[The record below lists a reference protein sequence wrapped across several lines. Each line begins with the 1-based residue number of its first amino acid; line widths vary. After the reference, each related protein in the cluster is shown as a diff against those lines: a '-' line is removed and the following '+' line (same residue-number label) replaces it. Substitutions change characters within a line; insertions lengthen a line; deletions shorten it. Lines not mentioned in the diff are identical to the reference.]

1 MSTIKNPTRF
11 AELEYCLQGY
21 FDGKLAPVMKQ
32 VRDELTHK
40 QLEERGRYQSSLAG
54 VLASA
59 NPYVNN
65 TEFVLKQTGKWNSK
79 TTEDYLAMCNQK
91 IWKDKNIVK
100 DLALLAGEWRNAV
113 VKEIGRSKYDA
124 LSKACGEDL
133 AYAYVAQRMEDLMI
147 GKLVKDNTPKS
158 TMDYILRKAAQNS
171 IWGLQEELMK
181 SPLTAEI
188 EARGEKAYKP
198 SKTEKFAGRA
208 TASVMDAVTMGGI
221 GSWKS
226 LATLVGSDMALGY
239 VLDSKKGNAEQRKEQ
254 VMELSISKGVF
265 GQNGNA
271 FTGFRSQAKKV
282 NATDNGYVK
291 TLNSKFH
298 NKIHIPQKAFTP
310 MAWTDNSLSFLSKKS
325 KIKFPFQ
332 KEQEKRNDPK
342 YKNVPLIVAPGKEDA
357 YLEEKA
363 KHDAAKVA
371 EAERIIKERNE
382 TEALQEDA
390 EQQQSEDTQQE
401 QPERDNSNGWEG
413 LLKNFGLNG
422 FSDIGNNLGYVIA
435 MLPDIL
441 VGLFTGKTQSLGL
454 KDNMMPI
461 AAILAGMFVKNPLLK
476 MTLIGMGG
484 TNLLNKAGHEALANK
499 RESNDGNAVSYDN
512 TTSQAVQYKSYPD
525 EPLNPRI
532 ANPVLQ
538 GNCLVAT
545 IDRVPYT
552 IQLPEHVVGAYQAGA
567 LPLNTLANAVLAKS
581 DQMRQMAEH
590 NYGEQEVRSVRNEA
604 MENAEQREVIQRS
617 R

>member
-32 VRDELTHK
+32 VRDDLTHK

-208 TASVMDAVTMGGI
+208 TASVVDAVTMGGI

-239 VLDSKKGNAEQRKEQ
+239 ILDSKKGNAEQRKEQ

-265 GQNGNA
+265 GQNGNT

-291 TLNSKFH
+291 TLNSKLH

-310 MAWTDNSLSFLSKKS
+310 MAWTDNSF
-325 KIKFPFQ
+325 KFPFQ

-484 TNLLNKAGHEALANK
+484 ANLLNKAGHEALANK
-499 RESNDGNAVSYDN
+499 QEGNDGNAVSYGN
-512 TTSQAVQYKSYPD
+512 TTAQAVQYKSYPD

-581 DQMRQMAEH
+581 DQMRQMAER
-590 NYGEQEVRSVRNEA
+590 NYGEQEVRNVRNEA

>member
-239 VLDSKKGNAEQRKEQ
+239 ILDSKKGNGEQRKEQ
-254 VMELSISKGVF
+254 AMELSISKGVF

-291 TLNSKFH
+291 TLNSKLH

-310 MAWTDNSLSFLSKKS
+310 MAWTDNS
-325 KIKFPFQ
+325 IKFPFQ

-371 EAERIIKERNE
+371 EAERIIQEKKEAEVQQTE
-382 TEALQEDA
+382 TD
-390 EQQQSEDTQQE
+390 EQQQAQSEEELQE
-401 QPERDNSNGWEG
+401 QPENDNSNGWEG

-441 VGLFTGKTQSLGL
+441 VGIFTGKTQSLGL

-484 TNLLNKAGHEALANK
+484 ANLLNKAGHEALANK
-499 RESNDGNAVSYDN
+499 RESNDGNAVSYGN
-512 TTSQAVQYKSYPD
+512 TTAQAVQYKFYPD

-581 DQMRQMAEH
+581 DKMRQMAER

>member
-32 VRDELTHK
+32 VRDDLTHK

-59 NPYVNN
+59 NPYVDN
-65 TEFVLKQTGKWNSK
+65 TDFVLKQTGKWNSK

-158 TMDYILRKAAQNS
+158 TVDYILRKAAQNS

-208 TASVMDAVTMGGI
+208 TASVVDAVTMGGI

-239 VLDSKKGNAEQRKEQ
+239 ILDSKKGNGELRKEQ
-254 VMELSISKGVF
+254 AMELSISKGVF

-271 FTGFRSQAKKV
+271 FTGFRSQAKNV

-291 TLNSKFH
+291 TLNSKLH

-310 MAWTDNSLSFLSKKS
+310 MVWTDNSF
-325 KIKFPFQ
+325 KFPFQ

-342 YKNVPLIVAPGKEDA
+342 YKNVPLTVAPGKEDA

-371 EAERIIKERNE
+371 EAERIIQEKKEAEAQQTE
-382 TEALQEDA
+382 TD
-390 EQQQSEDTQQE
+390 EQQQAQSEEELQD
-401 QPERDNSNGWEG
+401 QPENDNSNGWEG

-484 TNLLNKAGHEALANK
+484 ANLLNKAGHEALANK

-567 LPLNTLANAVLAKS
+567 LPLNTIANAVLAKS
-581 DQMRQMAEH
+581 DQMRQMAER
-590 NYGEQEVRSVRNEA
+590 NYGEQEVRNVRNEA
-604 MENAEQREVIQRS
+604 MENAECREVIQRS

>member
-239 VLDSKKGNAEQRKEQ
+239 ILDSKKGNGEQRKEQ
-254 VMELSISKGVF
+254 AMELSISKGVF

-291 TLNSKFH
+291 TLNSKLH

-310 MAWTDNSLSFLSKKS
+310 MTWTDNSF
-325 KIKFPFQ
+325 KFPFQ

-363 KHDAAKVA
+363 KHDAAKIA
-371 EAERIIKERNE
+371 EAERIIQEKKEAEAQQTE
-382 TEALQEDA
+382 TD
-390 EQQQSEDTQQE
+390 EQQQAQSEEEQQE
-401 QPERDNSNGWEG
+401 QPENDNSNGWEG
-413 LLKNFGLNG
+413 LLKNFGLDG

-484 TNLLNKAGHEALANK
+484 ANLLNKAGHEALANK

-581 DQMRQMAEH
+581 DQMRQMAER
-590 NYGEQEVRSVRNEA
+590 NYGEQEVRNVRNEA

>member
-239 VLDSKKGNAEQRKEQ
+239 ILDSKKGNGEQRKEQ
-254 VMELSISKGVF
+254 AMELSISKGVF

-291 TLNSKFH
+291 TLNSKLH

-310 MAWTDNSLSFLSKKS
+310 MAWTDNSF
-325 KIKFPFQ
+325 KFPFQ

-342 YKNVPLIVAPGKEDA
+342 YKNVPLIVTPGKEDA

-363 KHDAAKVA
+363 KHDAAKIA

-390 EQQQSEDTQQE
+390 EQQQSEETQQE

-422 FSDIGNNLGYVIA
+422 FSATSAIISA
-435 MLPDIL
+435 M
-441 VGLFTGKTQSLGL
+441 
-454 KDNMMPI
+454 
-461 AAILAGMFVKNPLLK
+461 
-476 MTLIGMGG
+476 
-484 TNLLNKAGHEALANK
+484 
-499 RESNDGNAVSYDN
+499 
-512 TTSQAVQYKSYPD
+512 
-525 EPLNPRI
+525 
-532 ANPVLQ
+532 
-538 GNCLVAT
+538 
-545 IDRVPYT
+545 
-552 IQLPEHVVGAYQAGA
+552 
-567 LPLNTLANAVLAKS
+567 
-581 DQMRQMAEH
+581 
-590 NYGEQEVRSVRNEA
+590 
-604 MENAEQREVIQRS
+604 
-617 R
+617 

>member
-32 VRDELTHK
+32 VRDDLTHK

-59 NPYVNN
+59 NPYAGN
-65 TEFVLKQTGKWNSK
+65 TDFVLKQTGKWNSK
-79 TTEDYLAMCNQK
+79 TTEDYLEMCNQK

-100 DLALLAGEWRNAV
+100 DLATIAGEWRNAV

-158 TMDYILRKAAQNS
+158 TMDYIVRKAAQNS

-181 SPLTAEI
+181 SPLTVEI

-208 TASVMDAVTMGGI
+208 TASVVDAVTMGGI

-239 VLDSKKGNAEQRKEQ
+239 VLDSKKGNGEQRKEQ
-254 VMELSISKGVF
+254 AMELSISKGVF

-291 TLNSKFH
+291 TLNSKLH

-310 MAWTDNSLSFLSKKS
+310 MAWTDNS
-325 KIKFPFQ
+325 IKFPFQ

-371 EAERIIKERNE
+371 EAERIIQEKKDAEAQQTE
-382 TEALQEDA
+382 TD
-390 EQQQSEDTQQE
+390 EQQQAQSEEEQQE
-401 QPERDNSNGWEG
+401 QPENDNSNGWEG
-413 LLKNFGLNG
+413 LLKNFGLDG

-484 TNLLNKAGHEALANK
+484 ANLLNKARHEALANK
-499 RESNDGNAVSYDN
+499 QEGNDGNAVSYGN
-512 TTSQAVQYKSYPD
+512 TTAQAVQYKSYPD

-567 LPLNTLANAVLAKS
+567 LPLNTLANAVLAKN
-581 DQMRQMAEH
+581 DQMRQMAER

>member
-32 VRDELTHK
+32 VRDDLTHK

-59 NPYVNN
+59 NPYADN

-79 TTEDYLAMCNQK
+79 TTEDYLVMCNQK

-208 TASVMDAVTMGGI
+208 TASVVDAVTMGGI

-239 VLDSKKGNAEQRKEQ
+239 ILDSKKGNAEQRKEQ

-291 TLNSKFH
+291 TLNSKLH

-310 MAWTDNSLSFLSKKS
+310 MAWTDNSF
-325 KIKFPFQ
+325 KFPFQ

-401 QPERDNSNGWEG
+401 QPERDNSNGWDG
-413 LLKNFGLNG
+413 LLKNFGLDG
-422 FSDIGNNLGYVIA
+422 FGDIGNNLGYVIA

-441 VGLFTGKTQSLGL
+441 VGMFTGKTQSLGL

-461 AAILAGMFVKNPLLK
+461 ASILAGMFVKNPLLK

-484 TNLLNKAGHEALANK
+484 ANLLNKAGHEALANK
-499 RESNDGNAVSYDN
+499 QEGNKSNVALGSNTNAVR
-512 TTSQAVQYKSYPD
+512 YKSYPD

-532 ANPVLQ
+532 TNPVLQ

-545 IDRVPYT
+545 IDKVPYT

-567 LPLNTLANAVLAKS
+567 LPLNTLANSILAKS
-581 DQMRQMAEH
+581 DQMRLVAGRS
-590 NYGEQEVRSVRNEA
+590 YGEHEVRNEA
-604 MENAEQREVIQRS
+604 MENAEQREIIQRS

>member
-239 VLDSKKGNAEQRKEQ
+239 ILDSKKGNGEQRKEQ

-265 GQNGNA
+265 GQNGNT

-291 TLNSKFH
+291 TLNSKLH

-310 MAWTDNSLSFLSKKS
+310 MAWTDNSF
-325 KIKFPFQ
+325 KFPFQ

-371 EAERIIKERNE
+371 EAERIIQEKKDAEAQQTE
-382 TEALQEDA
+382 TD
-390 EQQQSEDTQQE
+390 EQQQAQSEEEQQD
-401 QPERDNSNGWEG
+401 QPENDNSNGWEG

-484 TNLLNKAGHEALANK
+484 ANLLNKAGHEALANK

-512 TTSQAVQYKSYPD
+512 TTAQAVQYKSYPD

-581 DQMRQMAEH
+581 DQTRQMAER
-590 NYGEQEVRSVRNEA
+590 NYGEQEVRNVRNEA

>member
-21 FDGKLAPVMKQ
+21 FDCKLAPVMKQ
-32 VRDELTHK
+32 VRDDLTHK

-54 VLASA
+54 VLAST
-59 NPYVNN
+59 NPYADN

-79 TTEDYLAMCNQK
+79 TTEDYLEMCNQK

-158 TMDYILRKAAQNS
+158 TVDYILRKAAQNS

-208 TASVMDAVTMGGI
+208 TASVVDAVTMGGI

-239 VLDSKKGNAEQRKEQ
+239 ILDSKKGNGEQRKEQ
-254 VMELSISKGVF
+254 AMELSISKGVF

-291 TLNSKFH
+291 TLNSKLH

-310 MAWTDNSLSFLSKKS
+310 MAWTDNSF
-325 KIKFPFQ
+325 KFPFQ

-371 EAERIIKERNE
+371 EAEHIIKERNE

-484 TNLLNKAGHEALANK
+484 ANLLNKAGHEALANK

-581 DQMRQMAEH
+581 DQMRQMAER

>member
-1 MSTIKNPTRF
+1 MNTINNPMRF
-11 AELEYCLQGY
+11 AELEYCLQSY
-21 FDGKLAPVMKQ
+21 FDGKLVPMMKQ
-32 VRDELTHK
+32 VQDTLATKQVDEK
-40 QLEERGRYQSSLAG
+40 GRYQSSLAG
-54 VLASA
+54 IFASV
-59 NPYVNN
+59 NPYADN
-65 TEFVLKQTGKWNSK
+65 TDYVLKHTGKWNSK

-91 IWKDKNIVK
+91 IWKDKTIVK
-100 DLALLAGEWRNAV
+100 DLATIAGEWRNAV

-133 AYAYVAQRMEDLMI
+133 AYAYIAQRMENLMI

-158 TMDYILRKAAQNS
+158 TMDYILRKAAQDS

-198 SKTEKFAGRA
+198 SKTEMFAGKA
-208 TASVMDAVTMGGI
+208 TASVVDAVTMGGI

-226 LATLVGSDMALGY
+226 LATFVGSDMALGY
-239 VLDSKKGNAEQRKEQ
+239 ALDTKKGNTEHRKEQ
-254 VMELSISKGVF
+254 AMELSISKGVF
-265 GQNGNA
+265 GQSGNA
-271 FTGFRSQAKKV
+271 FAGFRSQAKKV
-282 NATDNGYVK
+282 NATDNGYLK
-291 TLNSKFH
+291 SINSKLN
-298 NKIHIPQKAFTP
+298 NKIHIPQKAITR
-310 MAWTDNSLSFLSKKS
+310 MAWTDNSY
-325 KIKFPFQ
+325 KFPFLQ
-332 KEQEKRNDPK
+332 EQEKRSNPK
-342 YKNVPLIVAPGKEDA
+342 YKDVPLIVAPGKEDA
-357 YLEEKA
+357 YLKDKA
-363 KHDAAKVA
+363 KNEAAKVA
-371 EAERIIKERNE
+371 EAERIIKEKNE
-382 TEALQEDA
+382 AETLQEDA

-401 QPERDNSNGWEG
+401 QPERDNSNGWDG
-413 LLKNFGLNG
+413 LLKNFGLDG

-441 VGLFTGKTQSLGL
+441 VGMFTGKTQSLGL

-461 AAILAGMFVKNPLLK
+461 AAVLAGMFVKNPLLK

-484 TNLLNKAGHEALANK
+484 ANLLNKAGHEALANK
-499 RESNDGNAVSYDN
+499 QEGNESNAALCSNTNAVR
-512 TTSQAVQYKSYPD
+512 YKSYPD

-532 ANPVLQ
+532 TNPVLQ

-545 IDRVPYT
+545 IDKVPYT

-567 LPLNTLANAVLAKS
+567 LPLNTLANSILAKS
-581 DQMRQMAEH
+581 DQMRLVAGRS
-590 NYGEQEVRSVRNEA
+590 YGEHEVRNEA

>member
-32 VRDELTHK
+32 VRDDLTHK

-59 NPYVNN
+59 NPYAGN
-65 TEFVLKQTGKWNSK
+65 TDFVLKQTGKWNSK
-79 TTEDYLAMCNQK
+79 TTEDYLEMCNQK

-100 DLALLAGEWRNAV
+100 DLATIAGEWRNAV

-158 TMDYILRKAAQNS
+158 TMDYIVRKAAQNS

-181 SPLTAEI
+181 SPLTVEI

-208 TASVMDAVTMGGI
+208 TASVVDAVTMGGI

-239 VLDSKKGNAEQRKEQ
+239 ILDSKKGNAEQRKEQ
-254 VMELSISKGVF
+254 AMELSISKGVF

-291 TLNSKFH
+291 TLNSKLH

-310 MAWTDNSLSFLSKKS
+310 MAWTDNSF
-325 KIKFPFQ
+325 KFPFQ

-484 TNLLNKAGHEALANK
+484 ANLLNKAGHEALANK
-499 RESNDGNAVSYDN
+499 REGNDGNAVSYGN
-512 TTSQAVQYKSYPD
+512 TTAQAVQYKSYPD

-567 LPLNTLANAVLAKS
+567 LPLNTIANAVLAKS
-581 DQMRQMAEH
+581 DQMRQMAER
-590 NYGEQEVRSVRNEA
+590 NYGEQEVRNVRNEA

>member
-21 FDGKLAPVMKQ
+21 FDCKLAPVMKQ
-32 VRDELTHK
+32 VRDDLTHK

-100 DLALLAGEWRNAV
+100 DLALLAGEWRNSV
-113 VKEIGRSKYDA
+113 VKEIGRTKYDA

-133 AYAYVAQRMEDLMI
+133 AYAYVVQRMEDLMI

-239 VLDSKKGNAEQRKEQ
+239 ILDSKKGNAEQRKEQ

-291 TLNSKFH
+291 TLNSKLH

-310 MAWTDNSLSFLSKKS
+310 MAWTDNSF
-325 KIKFPFQ
+325 KFPFQ

-363 KHDAAKVA
+363 KHDAAKVS
-371 EAERIIKERNE
+371 EAERIIQEKKEEEAQQTE
-382 TEALQEDA
+382 TD
-390 EQQQSEDTQQE
+390 EQQQAQSEEEQQE
-401 QPERDNSNGWEG
+401 QPENDNSNGWEG
-413 LLKNFGLNG
+413 LLKNFGLDG

-484 TNLLNKAGHEALANK
+484 ANLLNKAGHEALANK

-532 ANPVLQ
+532 VNPVLQ

-581 DQMRQMAEH
+581 DQTRQMAER
-590 NYGEQEVRSVRNEA
+590 NYGEQEVRNVRNEA
-604 MENAEQREVIQRS
+604 MENAELREVIQRS

>member
-239 VLDSKKGNAEQRKEQ
+239 ILDSKKGNGEQRKEQ
-254 VMELSISKGVF
+254 AMELSISKGVF

-291 TLNSKFH
+291 TLNSKLH

-310 MAWTDNSLSFLSKKS
+310 MAWTDNSF
-325 KIKFPFQ
+325 KFPFQ

-363 KHDAAKVA
+363 KHDAAKIA

-390 EQQQSEDTQQE
+390 EQQQSEETQQE

-484 TNLLNKAGHEALANK
+484 ANLLNKAGHEALANK

-532 ANPVLQ
+532 VNPVLQ

-581 DQMRQMAEH
+581 DQMRQMAER

-604 MENAEQREVIQRS
+604 MENAELREVIQRS

>member
-239 VLDSKKGNAEQRKEQ
+239 ILDSKKGNGEQRKEQ
-254 VMELSISKGVF
+254 AMELSISKGVF

-291 TLNSKFH
+291 TLNSKLH

-310 MAWTDNSLSFLSKKS
+310 MAWTDNSF
-325 KIKFPFQ
+325 KFPFQ

-363 KHDAAKVA
+363 KHDAAKIA

-390 EQQQSEDTQQE
+390 EQQQSEETQQE

-484 TNLLNKAGHEALANK
+484 ANLLNKAGHEALANK

-532 ANPVLQ
+532 VNPVLQ

-581 DQMRQMAEH
+581 DQMRQMAER
-590 NYGEQEVRSVRNEA
+590 NYGEQEVRSVRNEV

>member
-1 MSTIKNPTRF
+1 MSTIKNQTRF

-32 VRDELTHK
+32 VRDDLTHK

-59 NPYVNN
+59 NPYVDN

-124 LSKACGEDL
+124 LSKSCGEDL

-208 TASVMDAVTMGGI
+208 TASVVDAVTMGGI

-239 VLDSKKGNAEQRKEQ
+239 ILDSKKGNAEQRKEQ

-291 TLNSKFH
+291 TLNSKLH

-310 MAWTDNSLSFLSKKS
+310 MAWTDNSF
-325 KIKFPFQ
+325 KFPFQ

-484 TNLLNKAGHEALANK
+484 ANLLNKAGHEALANK
-499 RESNDGNAVSYDN
+499 REGNDGNAVSYGN
-512 TTSQAVQYKSYPD
+512 TTAQAVQYKSYPD

-581 DQMRQMAEH
+581 DQTRQMAER
-590 NYGEQEVRSVRNEA
+590 NYGEQEMRNVRNEA
-604 MENAEQREVIQRS
+604 MENAELREVIQRS

>member
-208 TASVMDAVTMGGI
+208 TASVVDAVTMGGI

-239 VLDSKKGNAEQRKEQ
+239 ILDSKKGNGEQRKEQ
-254 VMELSISKGVF
+254 AMELSISKGVF

-291 TLNSKFH
+291 TLNSKLH

-310 MAWTDNSLSFLSKKS
+310 MTWTDNSF
-325 KIKFPFQ
+325 KFPFQ

-401 QPERDNSNGWEG
+401 QPERDNSNGWDG
-413 LLKNFGLNG
+413 LLKNFGLDG
-422 FSDIGNNLGYVIA
+422 FGDIGNNLGYVIA

-441 VGLFTGKTQSLGL
+441 VGMFTGKTQSLGL

-461 AAILAGMFVKNPLLK
+461 ASILVGMFVKNPLLK

-484 TNLLNKAGHEALANK
+484 ANLLNKAGHEALANK
-499 RESNDGNAVSYDN
+499 QEGNKSNVALGSNTNAVR
-512 TTSQAVQYKSYPD
+512 YKSYPD

-532 ANPVLQ
+532 TNPVLQ

-545 IDRVPYT
+545 IDKVPYT

-567 LPLNTLANAVLAKS
+567 LPLNTLANSILAKS
-581 DQMRQMAEH
+581 DQMRLFAGRS
-590 NYGEQEVRSVRNEA
+590 YGEHEVRNEA
-604 MENAEQREVIQRS
+604 MENAEQREIIQRS

>member
-32 VRDELTHK
+32 VRDDLTHK

-59 NPYVNN
+59 NPYVDN

-79 TTEDYLAMCNQK
+79 TTEDYLEMCNQK

-171 IWGLQEELMK
+171 IWGMQEELLK

-208 TASVMDAVTMGGI
+208 TASVVDAVTMGGI

-239 VLDSKKGNAEQRKEQ
+239 ILDSKKGNDEQRKEQ

-282 NATDNGYVK
+282 NSTDNGYVK
-291 TLNSKFH
+291 TLNSKLH

-310 MAWTDNSLSFLSKKS
+310 MAWTDNSF
-325 KIKFPFQ
+325 KFPFQ

-371 EAERIIKERNE
+371 EAERIIQEKKEAEAQQTE
-382 TEALQEDA
+382 TD
-390 EQQQSEDTQQE
+390 EQQQAQSEEELQE
-401 QPERDNSNGWEG
+401 QPENDNSNGWEG

-454 KDNMMPI
+454 KANMMPI

-484 TNLLNKAGHEALANK
+484 ANLLNKAGHEALANK
-499 RESNDGNAVSYDN
+499 RESNDGNAVSYGN
-512 TTSQAVQYKSYPD
+512 TTAQAVQYKSYPD

-581 DQMRQMAEH
+581 DQMRQMAER
-590 NYGEQEVRSVRNEA
+590 NYGEQEVRNVRNEA

>member
-59 NPYVNN
+59 NPYVDN

-239 VLDSKKGNAEQRKEQ
+239 ILDSKKGNGEQRKEQ
-254 VMELSISKGVF
+254 AMELSISKGVF

-291 TLNSKFH
+291 TLNSKLH

-310 MAWTDNSLSFLSKKS
+310 MAWTDNSF
-325 KIKFPFQ
+325 KFPFQ

-390 EQQQSEDTQQE
+390 EQQQSEETQQE
-401 QPERDNSNGWEG
+401 QPECDNSNGWEG

-484 TNLLNKAGHEALANK
+484 ANLLNKAGHEALANK

-532 ANPVLQ
+532 VNPVLQ

-581 DQMRQMAEH
+581 DQMRQMAER

>member
-208 TASVMDAVTMGGI
+208 TASVVDAVTMGGI

-239 VLDSKKGNAEQRKEQ
+239 ILDSKKGNGEQRKEQ
-254 VMELSISKGVF
+254 AMELSISKGVF

-291 TLNSKFH
+291 TLNSKLH
-298 NKIHIPQKAFTP
+298 NKIHIPQKAFTH
-310 MAWTDNSLSFLSKKS
+310 MAWTDNSF
-325 KIKFPFQ
+325 KFPFQ

-363 KHDAAKVA
+363 KHDAAKIA
-371 EAERIIKERNE
+371 EAERIIQEKKEAEAQQTE
-382 TEALQEDA
+382 TD
-390 EQQQSEDTQQE
+390 EQQQVQSEEELQE
-401 QPERDNSNGWEG
+401 QPENDNSNGWEG
-413 LLKNFGLNG
+413 LLKNFGLDG

-484 TNLLNKAGHEALANK
+484 ANLLNKAGHEALANK
-499 RESNDGNAVSYDN
+499 QEGNDGNAVSYGN
-512 TTSQAVQYKSYPD
+512 TTAQAVQYKSYPD

-538 GNCLVAT
+538 GNCLVTT

-581 DQMRQMAEH
+581 DQTRQMAER
-590 NYGEQEVRSVRNEA
+590 NYGEQEVRNVRNEA

>member
-1 MSTIKNPTRF
+1 MNTINNPIRF
-11 AELEYCLQGY
+11 AELEYCLQSY
-21 FDGKLAPVMKQ
+21 FDGKLVPKMKQ
-32 VRDELTHK
+32 VQDTLANKQVDEK
-40 QLEERGRYQSSLAG
+40 GRYQSSLTG
-54 VLASA
+54 FFASV
-59 NPYVNN
+59 NPYADN
-65 TEFVLKQTGKWNSK
+65 TDYVLKHTGKWNSK

-91 IWKDKNIVK
+91 IWKDKAIVK
-100 DLALLAGEWRNAV
+100 DLATIAGEWRNAV
-113 VKEIGRSKYDA
+113 VKEIGRSKYDT
-124 LSKACGEDL
+124 LSKTCGEDL
-133 AYAYVAQRMEDLMI
+133 AYAYIAQRMENLMI

-158 TMDYILRKAAQNS
+158 TMDYILRKAVQDS

-208 TASVMDAVTMGGI
+208 TASVVDAVTMGGI

-239 VLDSKKGNAEQRKEQ
+239 ILDSKKGNGEQRKEQ
-254 VMELSISKGVF
+254 AMELSISKGVF

-291 TLNSKFH
+291 TLNSKLH

-310 MAWTDNSLSFLSKKS
+310 MAWTDNSF
-325 KIKFPFQ
+325 KFPFQ

-363 KHDAAKVA
+363 KHEAAKVA
-371 EAERIIKERNE
+371 EAERIIQEKKEE
-382 TEALQEDA
+382 EA
-390 EQQQSEDTQQE
+390 QQSEADEQQTLSE
-401 QPERDNSNGWEG
+401 EGQQKLPDRDNSNGWDG
-413 LLKNFGLNG
+413 LLKNFGLDG
-422 FSDIGNNLGYVIA
+422 FSDIGSNLGYVIA

-441 VGLFTGKTQSLGL
+441 VGMFTGKTKSLGL

-484 TNLLNKAGHEALANK
+484 ANLLNKAGHEALVNK
-499 RESNDGNAVSYDN
+499 RESNNGNAVSYGN
-512 TTSQAVQYKSYPD
+512 TTVQAVQYKSYPD
-525 EPLNPRI
+525 ELLNPRI

-552 IQLPEHVVGAYQAGA
+552 IQLPEHVVEAYQAGA

-581 DQMRQMAEH
+581 DQMRQMAER

-604 MENAEQREVIQRS
+604 MENAEQREIIQRS

>member
-32 VRDELTHK
+32 VRDDLTHK

-59 NPYVNN
+59 NPYADN

-208 TASVMDAVTMGGI
+208 TASVVDAVTMGGI

-239 VLDSKKGNAEQRKEQ
+239 ILDSKKGNGEQRKEQ
-254 VMELSISKGVF
+254 AMELSISKGVF

-291 TLNSKFH
+291 TLNSKLH

-310 MAWTDNSLSFLSKKS
+310 MAWTDNSF
-325 KIKFPFQ
+325 KFPFQ

-342 YKNVPLIVAPGKEDA
+342 YKNVPLIVAPSKEDA

-371 EAERIIKERNE
+371 EAERIIQEKKDAEAQQTE
-382 TEALQEDA
+382 TD
-390 EQQQSEDTQQE
+390 EQQQAQSEEEQQE
-401 QPERDNSNGWEG
+401 QPENDNSNGWEG
-413 LLKNFGLNG
+413 LLKNFGLDG

-484 TNLLNKAGHEALANK
+484 ANLLNKAGHEALANK
-499 RESNDGNAVSYDN
+499 QEGNDGNAVSYGN
-512 TTSQAVQYKSYPD
+512 TTAQAVQYKSYPD

-538 GNCLVAT
+538 GNYLVAT

-581 DQMRQMAEH
+581 DQTRQMAER
-590 NYGEQEVRSVRNEA
+590 NYGEQEVRNVRNEA

>member
-32 VRDELTHK
+32 VRDDLTHK

-59 NPYVNN
+59 NPYADN
-65 TEFVLKQTGKWNSK
+65 TDFILKQTGKWNSK
-79 TTEDYLAMCNQK
+79 TTEDYLAMCNEK
-91 IWKDKNIVK
+91 IWKDKAIVK
-100 DLALLAGEWRNAV
+100 DLATVAGEWRNAV
-113 VKEIGRSKYDA
+113 VKEIGRSRYDA

-147 GKLVKDNTPKS
+147 NKLVKDNTPKS

-171 IWGLQEELMK
+171 IWGLQEELLK

-188 EARGEKAYKP
+188 EVRGEKAYKP
-198 SKTEKFAGRA
+198 SKTETFAGKA
-208 TASVMDAVTMGGI
+208 TASVVDAVTLGGI

-239 VLDSKKGNAEQRKEQ
+239 VLDAKKGNAEQRKEQ
-254 VMELSISKGVF
+254 AMELSISKGVF

-271 FTGFRSQAKKV
+271 FTRFRSQAKKV
-282 NATDNGYVK
+282 NATDNGYLK
-291 TLNSKFH
+291 TLNSRLH
-298 NKIHIPQKAFTP
+298 NKIQIPQKAITP
-310 MAWTDNSLSFLSKKS
+310 MAWTDNSY
-325 KIKFPFQ
+325 KFPFLQ
-332 KEQEKRNDPK
+332 EQEKRKDPK
-342 YKNVPLIVAPGKEDA
+342 YKDVPLIVASGKEDA

-371 EAERIIKERNE
+371 EAERIIQEKKE
-382 TEALQEDA
+382 TEVQQAEND
-390 EQQQSEDTQQE
+390 EQQPQEEMQE
-401 QPERDNSNGWEG
+401 QPEHDNSNGWEG
-413 LLKNFGLNG
+413 LLKNFGLDG

-484 TNLLNKAGHEALANK
+484 ANLLNKAGHEALANK
-499 RESNDGNAVSYDN
+499 REGDSGNAVSYTN
-512 TTSQAVQYKSYPD
+512 NHVNATQSVQYKAYPD
-525 EPLNPRI
+525 EPLNPRM

-545 IDRVPYT
+545 IDRVPCT

-581 DQMRQMAEH
+581 DQMRQVAER
-590 NYGEQEVRSVRNEA
+590 NYGEHEVRRMRNEA
-604 MENAEQREVIQRS
+604 MENAEQREIIQRT

>member
-32 VRDELTHK
+32 VRDDLTHK

-124 LSKACGEDL
+124 LSKSCGEDL

-208 TASVMDAVTMGGI
+208 TASVVDAVTMGGI

-239 VLDSKKGNAEQRKEQ
+239 ILDSKKGNGEQRKEQ
-254 VMELSISKGVF
+254 AMELSISKGVF

-291 TLNSKFH
+291 TLNSKLH

-310 MAWTDNSLSFLSKKS
+310 MTWTDNSF
-325 KIKFPFQ
+325 KFPFQ

-363 KHDAAKVA
+363 KHDAAKIA
-371 EAERIIKERNE
+371 EAERIIQEKKEAEAQQTE
-382 TEALQEDA
+382 TD
-390 EQQQSEDTQQE
+390 EQHQAQSEEELQD
-401 QPERDNSNGWEG
+401 QPENDNSNGWEG

-484 TNLLNKAGHEALANK
+484 ANLLNKAGHEALANK
-499 RESNDGNAVSYDN
+499 RDGNDGNAVSYGN
-512 TTSQAVQYKSYPD
+512 TTAQTVQYKSYPD

-532 ANPVLQ
+532 ANHVLQ

-567 LPLNTLANAVLAKS
+567 LPLNTLANAVLAKN
-581 DQMRQMAEH
+581 DQMRQMAER

>member
-100 DLALLAGEWRNAV
+100 DLALLAGEWRNVV

-239 VLDSKKGNAEQRKEQ
+239 ILDSKKGNGEQRKEQ
-254 VMELSISKGVF
+254 AMELSISKGVF

-291 TLNSKFH
+291 TLNSKLH

-310 MAWTDNSLSFLSKKS
+310 MAWTDNSF
-325 KIKFPFQ
+325 KFPFQ

-363 KHDAAKVA
+363 KHDAAKIA

-390 EQQQSEDTQQE
+390 EQQQSEETQQE

-484 TNLLNKAGHEALANK
+484 ANLLNKAGHEALANK

-532 ANPVLQ
+532 VNPVLQ

-581 DQMRQMAEH
+581 DQMRQMAER

>member
-239 VLDSKKGNAEQRKEQ
+239 ILDSKKGNGEQRKEQ
-254 VMELSISKGVF
+254 AMELGISKGVF
-265 GQNGNA
+265 GQNGNT

-291 TLNSKFH
+291 TLNSKLH

-310 MAWTDNSLSFLSKKS
+310 MAWTDNSF
-325 KIKFPFQ
+325 KFPFQ

-363 KHDAAKVA
+363 KHDAAKIA

-390 EQQQSEDTQQE
+390 EQQQSEETQQE

-484 TNLLNKAGHEALANK
+484 ANLLNKAGHEALANK
-499 RESNDGNAVSYDN
+499 RKGNDGNAVSYGN
-512 TTSQAVQYKSYPD
+512 TTAQAVQYKSYPD

-567 LPLNTLANAVLAKS
+567 LPLNTLANAVLAKN
-581 DQMRQMAEH
+581 DQMRQMAER

-604 MENAEQREVIQRS
+604 MENAQQREVIQRS